1 VTRSNSPLALLTS
14 TNDVN
19 LKSSIGPI
27 ALNSASDLGA
37 IGGPRVPSARL
48 VRGTL
53 SLGSSIWKLA
63 SGFPGVI
70 KHVLTRFASF
80 GETPVAI
87 GGLPI
92 STGVGSAS
100 SWKVYVERNFSGS
113 VGKMTLAVGV
123 KGGLSLLID
132 EDGTIELLCDVTM
145 ADAMSEDE
153 TIADDLV
160 EDTKLEAE
168 DGAVDNDRLLM
179 KDELV
184 EDDPDDWIDAIE
196 VELEESE
203 DEPVEAKTM
212 TEVDELMPAPA
223 ADEPVEDCA
232 MEAEP
237 LVVVATEGIA

>member
-1 VTRSNSPLALLTS
+1 
-14 TNDVN
+14 
-19 LKSSIGPI
+19 
-27 ALNSASDLGA
+27 
-37 IGGPRVPSARL
+37 
-48 VRGTL
+48 
-53 SLGSSIWKLA
+53 
-63 SGFPGVI
+63 
-70 KHVLTRFASF
+70 
-80 GETPVAI
+80 
-87 GGLPI
+87 
-92 STGVGSAS
+92 
-100 SWKVYVERNFSGS
+100 
-113 VGKMTLAVGV
+113 MTLAVGV

-153 TIADDLV
+153 TIADDSV